1 MTKREPGE
9 VRRPQI
15 ADAALRIIARHGL
28 ARFTTAAIAEE
39 VGITE
44 GSIFRHFASKAEIV
58 LAAIDRI
65 EELFGEAAP
74 PADLDPI
81 EELGRFM
88 AHRMSVVH
96 ENAGVARLLFS
107 EDLSFAA
114 GPAGAARV
122 REIRARGAVHIRR
135 CLHAAQTAGIVA
147 PGLELD
153 ALVLLVHGAA
163 MALVF
168 SDAPGD
174 PRRTALM
181 WKTLEQLLRRAL
193 PTGHE
198 TSRTKRGRA

>member
-1 MTKREPGE
+1 MAKRESGE

-44 GSIFRHFASKAEIV
+44 GSIFRHFASKSEIV

-65 EELFGEAAP
+65 EELFNTAAP
-74 PADLDPI
+74 PAALDPI
-81 EELGRFM
+81 EQLGSFM
-88 AHRMSVVH
+88 AHRMRVVH
-96 ENAGVARLLFS
+96 KNAGVARLLFS

-122 REIRARGAVHIRR
+122 RAIRARGAVHIRKY
-135 CLHAAQTAGIVA
+135 LHEAQTAGILA
-147 PGLELD
+147 PGLDLD
-153 ALVLLVHGAA
+153 ALLLLVHGAA

-174 PRRTALM
+174 PRRTARV
-181 WKTLEQLLRRAL
+181 WKTLEQLLRRA
-193 PTGHE
+193 PG
-198 TSRTKRGRA
+198 SV